1 MLIGSVKRSVFCKT
15 DGSST
20 FWDKVDKELS
30 SIRENA
36 NKKYP
41 SDRNKATRDVHACVT
56 ILYLPINHCN
66 LDPLHRSISK
76 TLEADY
82 ELYGNPSHYGQN
94 PVYFESE
101 SGTELA
107 VYARSHADKDASS
120 QRQANGQ
127 ARKKRPRT
135 K

>member
-36 NKKYP
+36 NMKYP
-41 SDRNKATRDVHACVT
+41 SDRNKAMRDVHACVT

-82 ELYGNPSHYGQN
+82 ELDGNPSYYGQN
-94 PVYFESE
+94 PVYFGSE
-101 SGTELA
+101 SGTKLA
-107 VYARSHADKDASS
+107 VYARSHADKDSS
-120 QRQANGQ
+120 LQRRANGQ
-127 ARKKRPRT
+127 AHKKRPHT